1 MEVRRRTA
9 ETVKQEDSDPVHESP
24 VKSIEDL
31 NDDQQNERI
40 DDLVS
45 KGMKLYN
52 EAEESEFEQL
62 DPLVQGLKYFVKAA
76 EEGSHKATKQLK
88 TFFTETPSKAKTLI
102 QHLPKDL
109 IAMAQTMIQGTDA
122 ERKISKVAK
131 EMFQTMSQG
140 ANIIRKED
148 INEATERLI
157 NMEVSLT
164 QTEITMSIN
173 KLKSSVKQLL
183 HYAVTT
189 DDTGNKIVIIY
200 L

>member
-76 EEGSHKATKQLK
+76 EEGSHKATKQLN